1 MKQMPRVY
9 MPQRLSSDVDQAEQA
24 EQQRL
29 EDGWDDPTPSP
40 GENVRSEEA
49 SPGGS
54 VPTSGG
60 AVQSERVVLPESVG
74 SRDDSPGTQRQPV
87 FARAT
92 EEDDSDAGEFGVD
105 TELPVPPTYPEQMNA
120 TIKNFVKNGKKI
132 MAGRNGIVTYQT
144 GWKGYN
150 SWHMRVH
157 V

>member
-1 MKQMPRVY
+1 MPRVY

-54 VPTSGG
+54 GPASGG

-74 SRDDSPGTQRQPV
+74 IVVTTHLALKGSLCLQGPQKMTVMRESLALTLSFPCLPHIQSR
-87 FARAT
+87 
-92 EEDDSDAGEFGVD
+92 
-105 TELPVPPTYPEQMNA
+105 
-120 TIKNFVKNGKKI
+120 
-132 MAGRNGIVTYQT
+132 
-144 GWKGYN
+144 
-150 SWHMRVH
+150 
-157 V
+157 